1 MIYTAAALLILLLIA
16 VHRINFLD
24 GLGGY
29 GSNIGWYWPWTPIV
43 QVSFFG
49 IIFCVLAS
57 A

>member
-1 MIYTAAALLILLLIA
+1 MILIAASLLVLLLVA

-24 GLGGY
+24 GGEDY